1 MTDTATPKGAR
12 FRSIST
18 KLMLMQ
24 SMAFVV
30 MIGICIAG
38 ELGINSILARM
49 DSVYADRV
57 VPIDQIKHVSD
68 AYIVELRHV
77 ADEFSGG
84 KLSAQDSK
92 TQIDAILNGATEK
105 WDAYL
110 ATFLTEE
117 EKAKIVDVDAAFPAV
132 RVAVSR
138 IQALIDAGNTEGL
151 ATYLRSDFS
160 SAMKPLE
167 RSLDALIDYQLSEAD
182 RMTQDANTL
191 GMTLGLSIIAASAV
205 AILASLLSTII
216 FTRRMKTALV
226 AAVDMTN
233 AVADGD
239 LSVHSDSRSND
250 EIGQVVDGLNLMI
263 DRLRTVV
270 GEVAMAS
277 GNVSA
282 GAEQMAATAE
292 QLSRGATE
300 QASSTEEASSA
311 MEEMAANIKQ
321 SAQNALDTE
330 KIARKSAAD
339 ARESGTAVLKAVEAM
354 QTIAEKIMV
363 VQEIARQTDLLAL
376 NAAVEAARAG
386 EHGRGFAVV
395 ASEVRKLAERSQS
408 AAGEIS
414 TLSANT
420 VRAANAAGE
429 MLQGLVPDIERTA
442 ALVLEITSAS
452 QETSTGAAQVNLAIQ
467 QLDTVTQE
475 NTAASE
481 ELSSTAEEL
490 ASQAEQLQSAIGFF
504 KVESGRA
511 ASRSRRARPAAGA
524 AGGGKAAPKSAQP
537 VKTARVPA
545 AAAQRV
551 ADDEVPSGGFSFDL
565 TTEDGLDAEFTNYA
579 AKKDRAA

>member
-1 MTDTATPKGAR
+1 MTELAKPKGAR

-30 MIGICIAG
+30 MIGICVAG
-38 ELGINSILARM
+38 EMGINSILTRM
-49 DSVYADRV
+49 NSVYADRV
-57 VPIDQIKHVSD
+57 VPIDQLKHVSD
-68 AYIVELRHV
+68 AYIVELRYI
-77 ADEFSGG
+77 ADDYSAG
-84 KLSAQDSK
+84 KLSAQDGMARVDDFLK
-92 TQIDAILNGATEK
+92 VATEK

-110 ATFLTEE
+110 STYLTEE
-117 EKAKIVDVDAAFPAV
+117 EKAKMAAVDAALPAV
-132 RVAVSR
+132 RSAVAR
-138 IQALIDAGNTEGL
+138 IQALMEAGNSEGL
-151 ATYLRSDFS
+151 NSFLRNDFS
-160 SAMKPLE
+160 NAMTPLE
-167 RSLDALIDYQLSEAD
+167 RTLDDLIDYQLSEAD
-182 RMTQDANTL
+182 RMTQDANAL
-191 GMTLGLSIIAASAV
+191 GMTIAISIIAASALAIIVSLV
-205 AILASLLSTII
+205 ATIL
-216 FTRRMKTALV
+216 FTRRMKSALV

-239 LSVHSDSRSND
+239 LSVQVDSRSND
-250 EIGQVVDGLNLMI
+250 EIGQVVDGLNLMVE
-263 DRLRTVV
+263 RLRSVV

-282 GAEQMAATAE
+282 GAEQMASTAE

-311 MEEMAANIKQ
+311 MEQMAANIKQ

-339 ARESGTAVLKAVEAM
+339 ARESGTAVEKAVEAM

-395 ASEVRKLAERSQS
+395 ASEVRKLAERSQL

-481 ELSSTAEEL
+481 QLSSTAEEL

-504 KVESGRA
+504 KVDNGA
-511 ASRSRRARPAAGA
+511 AKSRPRRSRPASAAKAGQ
-524 AGGGKAAPKSAQP
+524 KPAQP
-537 VKTARVPA
+537 VTASRA
-545 AAAQRV
+545 AAPSTPKVTAEL
-551 ADDEVPSGGFSFDL
+551 ASSGGFSFDL
-565 TTEDGLDAEFTNYA
+565 TTEDDLDAEFSTHA

>member
-1 MTDTATPKGAR
+1 MTDLAKPKGAR

-24 SMAFVV
+24 SMSFAV

-38 ELGINSILARM
+38 QMGINSILGRM
-49 DSVYADRV
+49 NSVYADRV
-57 VPIDQIKHVSD
+57 VPVAQIKHVSD
-68 AYIVELRHV
+68 AYIIDLRRV
-77 ADEFSGG
+77 ADDFTAG
-84 KLSAQDSK
+84 KATTRDSTAQLDAVMKSAAEQ
-92 TQIDAILNGATEK
+92 

-110 ATFLTEE
+110 ATYLTEE
-117 EKAKIVDVDAAFPAV
+117 EKAKIKEVDATFPAA
-132 RVAVSR
+132 RAAVTR
-138 IQALIDAGNTEGL
+138 IKSMIETGNTEGL
-151 ATYLRSDFS
+151 ASYLLADFDT
-160 SAMKPLE
+160 AMTPLE
-167 RSLDALIDYQLSEAD
+167 ESLDALTVYQLAEAD
-182 RMTQDANTL
+182 RMTQDANVLGTTL
-191 GMTLGLSIIAASAV
+191 VLSIIGASAA
-205 AILASLLSTII
+205 AILASMAVTIL
-216 FTRRMKTALV
+216 FTRRMKSALV
-226 AAVDMTN
+226 AAVDLTN

-239 LSVHSDSRSND
+239 LGARSESRSND
-250 EIGQVVDGLNLMI
+250 EVGQVVDGLNLMVE
-263 DRLRTVV
+263 RLRSVV

-282 GAEQMAATAE
+282 GAEQMASTAE

-311 MEEMAANIKQ
+311 MEQMAANIKQ

-339 ARESGTAVLKAVEAM
+339 ARESGTAVAKAVEAM

-395 ASEVRKLAERSQS
+395 ASEVRKLAERSQL

-442 ALVLEITSAS
+442 TLVLEISGAS

-504 KVESGRA
+504 KVDTA
-511 ASRSRRARPAAGA
+511 ATTTRTRRARPASAPVKPGPKPA
-524 AGGGKAAPKSAQP
+524 PVAAAPRA
-537 VKTARVPA
+537 TAPA
-545 AAAQRV
+545 KGPADAAS
-551 ADDEVPSGGFSFDL
+551 SGGFAFDL
-565 TTEDGLDAEFTNYA
+565 TSEDDLDAEFTTYA

>member
-1 MTDTATPKGAR
+1 MTDSAQPKAAR

-18 KLMLMQ
+18 KLMLLQ
-24 SMAFVV
+24 SLAFAV
-30 MIGICIAG
+30 MVTISVAG
-38 ELGINSILARM
+38 YLGIDTIVDRM
-49 DSVYADRV
+49 TSVYVDRV
-57 VPIDQIKHVSD
+57 VPLNQIKTVSD
-68 AYIVELRHV
+68 SYIYKIGHTAEVYI
-77 ADEFSGG
+77 SG
-84 KLSAQDSK
+84 KISRNEARAR
-92 TQIDAILNGATEK
+92 TDASIETAAKAWE
-105 WDAYL
+105 AYL
-110 ATFLTEE
+110 STYLTDE
-117 EKAKIVDVDAAFPAV
+117 EKTKIAVAEAALPAV
-132 RVAVSR
+132 QSAASR
-138 IQALIDAGNTEGL
+138 MQTMIDAGNTEALG
-151 ATYLRSDFS
+151 TFLRTEFGQIM
-160 SAMKPLE
+160 APLD
-167 RSLDALIDYQLSEAD
+167 DALDDLSNFQLSEAE
-182 RMTQDANTL
+182 RLTQESAALGSTL
-191 GMTLGLSIIAASAV
+191 IWAIIGASAA
-205 AILASLLSTII
+205 AILASLVASII
-216 FTRRMKTALV
+216 FTRRIKNALV

-239 LSVHSDSRSND
+239 LSVHANTLSTD
-250 EIGQVVDGLNLMI
+250 EIGQVVGGLNIMI
-263 DRLRTVV
+263 ERLRKVV

-282 GAEQMAATAE
+282 GAEQMASTSE

-311 MEEMAANIKQ
+311 MEQMAANIKQ

-339 ARESGTAVLKAVEAM
+339 ARESGTAVAKAVEAM

-420 VRAANAAGE
+420 VRAAHAAGG

-442 ALVLEITSAS
+442 SLVMEISSAS
-452 QETSTGAAQVNLAIQ
+452 QETSAGASQVNLAIQ

-481 ELSSTAEEL
+481 QLSSTAEEL
-490 ASQAEQLQSAIGFF
+490 ASQAEQLQAAIAFF
-504 KVESGRA
+504 KVESGRQSGRVRRVRPEVTPQRA
-511 ASRSRRARPAAGA
+511 TSMPTKPVATAPSAVISKSEASIKEA
-524 AGGGKAAPKSAQP
+524 
-537 VKTARVPA
+537 T
-545 AAAQRV
+545 
-551 ADDEVPSGGFSFDL
+551 GGFSFDL
-565 TTEDGLDAEFTNYA
+565 TTEDDLDATFSNSA
-579 AKKDRAA
+579 ARKGRAA

>member
-1 MTDTATPKGAR
+1 MTDLAKPKGAR

-18 KLMLMQ
+18 KLMLLQ
-24 SMAFVV
+24 SLAFVV
-30 MIGICIAG
+30 MIGISVAG
-38 ELGINSILARM
+38 ELGISSILARM
-49 DSVYADRV
+49 NSVFADRII
-57 VPIDQIKHVSD
+57 PIDQIKHVSD

-77 ADEFSGG
+77 ANDYSAG
-84 KLSAQDSK
+84 KMSAQEGK
-92 TQIDAILNGATEK
+92 AQIEAALKEASEK

-110 ATFLTEE
+110 ATLLTEE
-117 EKAKIVDVDAAFPAV
+117 ESAKIKEVDAAFPAA
-132 RVAVSR
+132 RAAVSR
-138 IQALIDAGNTEGL
+138 IHSLIDAGNTEAI
-151 ATYLRSDFS
+151 ATYLRTEFGA
-160 SAMKPLE
+160 AMVPLE
-167 RSLDALIDYQLSEAD
+167 DTLNALIDYQLVEAERKTQEAD
-182 RMTQDANTL
+182 AL
-191 GMTLGLSIIAASAV
+191 GKTIMWSIIAASAV
-205 AILASLLSTII
+205 AILASIAASII
-216 FTRRMKTALV
+216 FTRRIKAALV
-226 AAVDMTN
+226 AAVEMTN

-239 LSVHSDSRSND
+239 LSSHSEHRSND
-250 EIGQVVDGLNLMI
+250 EIGQVVAGLNLMVE
-263 DRLRTVV
+263 RLRSVV

-282 GAEQMAATAE
+282 GSEQMASTAE

-339 ARESGTAVLKAVEAM
+339 ARESGLAVAKAVEAM

-395 ASEVRKLAERSQS
+395 ASEVRKLAERSQL

-420 VRAANAAGE
+420 VRAAHAAGD

-442 ALVLEITSAS
+442 SLVLEISSAS
-452 QETSTGAAQVNLAIQ
+452 QETSTGASQVNLAIQ

-481 ELSSTAEEL
+481 ELSATAEQL

-504 KVESGRA
+504 KVDAGRA
-511 ASRSRRARPAAGA
+511 ANRTRKPRADATSSVPKPRAAA
-524 AGGGKAAPKSAQP
+524 SA
-537 VKTARVPA
+537 PA
-545 AAAQRV
+545 AAAARPVVQDASAR
-551 ADDEVPSGGFSFDL
+551 DTSGGFSFDL
-565 TTEDGLDAEFTNYA
+565 TSEDDLDAEFGSHP
-579 AKKDRAA
+579 AKKGRAA